1 MKKKIYLFVFCLF
14 FTSSIV
20 MAESSTILPSW
31 ATYNE
36 GTVIPSL
43 VTQPERAELERS
55 LGESVIGTT
64 NHFTGIGYFGEEG
77 VIFYFDELNE
87 SGTRASSYLVNN
99 PDDNAPDLMLRE
111 ITYSNPKTGLSDWRG
126 EAVEV
131 WAVDYNGTG
140 ENILLANAYNRSAIQ
155 LATDKNVTLPQVD
168 GAKVD
173 FAYNTDSYDHYDT
186 LIYFPE
192 EFEYC
197 RAIKLVDIT
206 ENEELKALGGG
217 GMNSRDGYDLDAIYG
232 YRILDIP
239 TENVEY
245 QKETAISVGNLNLN
259 CEDSWQKVVMK
270 VPTSD
275 LKDGNTSKFNIIA
288 GQHYLI
294 GEGEIYLDE
303 NGEVKVR
310 YNFNASY
317 NLVKVNDI
325 KVGIYKNYT
334 NILKNG
340 KLLGNGQLTA
350 DEKVTLEDEYA
361 YIRLHLDVEIPT
373 YLIEELEYVD
383 TIESI
388 CEPVKNPNNEGC
400 HKEDNKKTN
409 CDKNKCD
416 KDKCDNKKH
425 ECNHKKE
432 HCDNKIKDNHNDK
445 KHECN
450 SNKNKPKKVKKTNFI
465 KTTCKNAKKTLKKI
479 FH

>member
-1 MKKKIYLFVFCLF
+1 MKKKICLFVFCLF
-14 FTSSIV
+14 FTTSVV
-20 MAESSTILPSW
+20 MAESSKILPSW

-36 GTVIPSL
+36 GTVISSL

-64 NHFTGIGYFGEEG
+64 NHFTGIGYFGEAG
-77 VIFYFDELNE
+77 VIYYFDELNE

-140 ENILLANAYNRSAIQ
+140 ENILLAYAYNRSAIQ
-155 LATDKNVTLPQVD
+155 LATDKNVTLTQVD

-173 FAYNTDSYDHYDT
+173 FAYNNDSYDHYDT

-192 EFEYC
+192 GFEYC

-245 QKETAISVGNLNLN
+245 QKETAISVGILNLN

-270 VPTSD
+270 IPTSD

-303 NGEVKVR
+303 LGEVKVR

-317 NLVKVNDI
+317 NLIKINDI
-325 KVGIYKNYT
+325 KVSIYKNYA
-334 NILKNG
+334 NMLKNG

-350 DEKVTLEDEYA
+350 DEKVTLEDEFA

-373 YLIEELEYVD
+373 YLIEKLEYVE

-388 CEPVKNPNNEGC
+388 CEPIKNNNCGC
-400 HKEDNKKTN
+400 NKEENKKPTCDNKPS
-409 CDKNKCD
+409 CD
-416 KDKCDNKKH
+416 KDKCDNKNH
-425 ECNHKKE
+425 EYNDKKE
-432 HCDNKIKDNHNDK
+432 HCDNNLKDKENNK
-445 KHECN
+445 KQECKCN
-450 SNKNKPKKVKKTNFI
+450 SNKNEPKKTNFI
-465 KTTCKNAKKTLKKI
+465 NQTCKNIKKTLKNI